1 MYSVSGSS
9 SYSSSCMQAP
19 SGEQRAG
26 EEKGRSVMVTMENQM
41 VFVGNFRS
49 ETQ

>member
-1 MYSVSGSS
+1 
-9 SYSSSCMQAP
+9 MQAL
-19 SGEQRAG
+19 SGEQHTG

-41 VFVGNFRS
+41 VFVGNFHS